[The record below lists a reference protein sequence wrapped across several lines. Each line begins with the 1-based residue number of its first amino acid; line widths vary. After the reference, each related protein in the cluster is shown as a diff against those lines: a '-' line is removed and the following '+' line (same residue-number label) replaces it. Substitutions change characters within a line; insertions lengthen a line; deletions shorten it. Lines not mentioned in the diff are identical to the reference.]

1 MKIYDQN
8 VWNANPSAFRNT
20 LVAEMAAEFDAD
32 ICMFQEFGP
41 ETIRVGEAPLQSLLA
56 GTYSEVPTEKADR
69 NFTPVF
75 YKTEAYT
82 LIDSGY
88 LLYDGKNDADS
99 KSITWAVLEERAT
112 GKRVAVAST
121 HFWWMYESDEDNQ
134 QRLRNADQLKALCD
148 TIVNKHG
155 VPVIIGGD
163 FNNGMN
169 SVQGD
174 EPYHYMCGLG
184 FRDVRLLART
194 STDSPTC
201 HDGYPFLEPD
211 GKTFTPG
218 TMPKCTIDYIFIY
231 GEGLTAAS
239 LEVLTSPK
247 ARTSSDHCPLLSV
260 IE

>member
-1 MKIYDQN
+1 MRIYDQN
-8 VWNANPSAFRNT
+8 VWNANPSAFRNA
-20 LVAEMAAEFDAD
+20 LVAEMVAEFDAD
-32 ICMFQEFGP
+32 VCMLQEFGP
-41 ETIRVGEAPLQSLLA
+41 ETIRVGEAPLQKLLA
-56 GTYSEVPTEKADR
+56 NTYSEVPTEKADR

-75 YKTEAYT
+75 YKTDVYT

-88 LLYDGKNDADS
+88 VLYDGKNDADS
-99 KSITWAVLEERAT
+99 KSVTWAVLEERAT

-121 HFWWMYESDEDNQ
+121 HFWWMYESDEDNR
-134 QRLRNADQLKALCD
+134 QRLKNADQLKKLCD

-163 FNNGMN
+163 FNNGKN

-174 EPYHYMCGLG
+174 EPYHYMCRLG
-184 FRDVRLLART
+184 FSDVRLSARS
-194 STDSPTC
+194 STESPTC
-201 HDGYPFLEPD
+201 HNGYPFLQAD

-218 TMPKCTIDYIFIY
+218 TMPECTIDYIFTY
-231 GEGLTAAS
+231 GEGLAPAS
-239 LEVLTSPK
+239 FEVLTTPK